1 MHSDTYTLIG
11 GSILSVII
19 GQITATEQTDL
30 FNLLS
35 NISATGV
42 LCVTLWWLFKRI
54 ETQLDDMRKD
64 YKELALKLIEML
76 QDKEDDNG

>member
-1 MHSDTYTLIG
+1 MHSDTLAIVTG
-11 GSILSVII
+11 GMLSVII
-19 GQITATEQTDL
+19 GQITTGESADL
-30 FNLLS
+30 YNLLT

-42 LCVTLWWLFKRI
+42 LCITLWWLFKRV

-76 QDKEDDNG
+76 QDKDNDK

>member
-1 MHSDTYTLIG
+1 MHSDTLAIVTG
-11 GSILSVII
+11 GMLSVII
-19 GQITATEQTDL
+19 GQITTVESADL
-30 FNLLS
+30 LNLLT

-42 LCVTLWWLFKRI
+42 LCITLWWLFKRV

-76 QDKEDDNG
+76 QDKDDNK

>member
-1 MHSDTYTLIG
+1 MHSDTLTLITG
-11 GSILSVII
+11 GMLSVLL

-76 QDKEDDNG
+76 QDKEDNNG